1 MEQSQQVLKDFPN
14 EEKGAY
20 LGAIASLATADHSAT
35 PDEIEFLEKLAD
47 SAGVSPDQRESVI
60 EAATEISGKE
70 LSECIQILKNSDLR
84 FSLLTDLI
92 SFAKSDNHYSDE
104 EKGVIKKMADELK
117 ISDEQ
122 FSLLDQFVDK
132 AATSD
137 TTPEEA
143 TKPGFLESLGLGER
157 FKNAG
162 IDWKNVGKG
171 LLAVAGPIILG
182 KMLAGR
188 NRTSRSS
195 SSSGLGGLGG
205 LAGGLGG
212 GLGSLLGG
220 ASNIRSGMGGG
231 LGSLI
236 ASLSGGRGFGA
247 SGGLLSR
254 IFGRR

>member
-1 MEQSQQVLKDFPN
+1 MEETEKLLKDFTN
-14 EEKGAY
+14 DEKGAY
-20 LGAIASLATADHSAT
+20 LGAIASLATADHSAS
-35 PDEIEFLEKLAD
+35 PEEIEFLETLAD
-47 SAGVSPDQRESVI
+47 SAGVSPEQRESVVK
-60 EAATEISGKE
+60 AATEISGKE
-70 LSECIQILKNSDLR
+70 LSECIEILKNSDLR

-104 EKGVIKKMADELK
+104 EKAVIKRMADELK
-117 ISDEQ
+117 INDEQ

-137 TTPEEA
+137 TNPEEA
-143 TKPGFLESLGLGER
+143 TKPGFLESLGLGEK

-171 LLAVAGPIILG
+171 LLAVAGPLILG

-188 NRTSRSS
+188 NRTSRPS

-212 GLGSLLGG
+212 GLGSLFGG
-220 ASNIRSGMGGG
+220 RSGSSSGMGGG

-236 ASLSGGRGFGA
+236 SSLSGGRGFGA

>member
-1 MEQSQQVLKDFPN
+1 MEQSQQLLKDFPN

-47 SAGVSPDQRESVI
+47 SAGVSPDQRESVVK
-60 EAATEISGKE
+60 AATEISGKE

-104 EKGVIKKMADELK
+104 EKRVIKSMADELK

-132 AATSD
+132 AATAD

-188 NRTSRSS
+188 NRTSRTSS
-195 SSSGLGGLGG
+195 STGLGG
-205 LAGGLGG
+205 LAAGLGG
-212 GLGSLLGG
+212 GLGSLFGG
-220 ASNIRSGMGGG
+220 ASGSGSRMGGG

-236 ASLSGGRGFGA
+236 SSLSGGRGFGA

>member
-1 MEQSQQVLKDFPN
+1 MEETEKLLKDFTN
-14 EEKGAY
+14 DEKGAY
-20 LGAIASLATADHSAT
+20 LGAIASLATADHSAS
-35 PDEIEFLEKLAD
+35 PEEIEFLETLAD
-47 SAGVSPDQRESVI
+47 SAGVSPEQRESVVK
-60 EAATEISGKE
+60 AATEISGKE
-70 LSECIQILKNSDLR
+70 LSECIEILKNSDLR

-104 EKGVIKKMADELK
+104 EKAVIKRMANELK
-117 ISDEQ
+117 INDEQ

-137 TTPEEA
+137 TDPEEA
-143 TKPGFLESLGLGER
+143 TKPGFLESLGLGEK

-171 LLAVAGPIILG
+171 LLAVAGPLILG

-188 NRTSRSS
+188 NRTSRASS
-195 SSSGLGGLGG
+195 SSGLGG

-212 GLGSLLGG
+212 GLGSLFGG
-220 ASNIRSGMGGG
+220 RSGSSSGMGGG

-236 ASLSGGRGFGA
+236 SSLSGGRGFGA

>member
-1 MEQSQQVLKDFPN
+1 MEETEKLLKDFTN
-14 EEKGAY
+14 DEKGAY
-20 LGAIASLATADHSAT
+20 LGAIASLATADHSAS
-35 PDEIEFLEKLAD
+35 PEEIEFLETLAD
-47 SAGVSPDQRESVI
+47 SAGVSPQQRESVVK
-60 EAATEISGKE
+60 AATEISGKE

-104 EKGVIKKMADELK
+104 EKRVIKNMADELK

-137 TTPEEA
+137 TNPEDS
-143 TKPGFLESLGLGER
+143 TKPGFLESLGLGEK

-188 NRTSRSS
+188 NRTSRPSS
-195 SSSGLGGLGG
+195 SSGLGG

-220 ASNIRSGMGGG
+220 ASNTRSGMGGG

-236 ASLSGGRGFGA
+236 SSLSGGRGFGA

-254 IFGRR
+254 IFSRR

>member
-1 MEQSQQVLKDFPN
+1 MEQSQQLLKDFPN

-47 SAGVSPDQRESVI
+47 SAGVSPDQRESVVN
-60 EAATEISGKE
+60 AATEISGKE
-70 LSECIQILKNSDLR
+70 LSECIEILKNSDLR

-104 EKGVIKKMADELK
+104 EKRVIKSMADELK

-132 AATSD
+132 AATAD

-188 NRTSRSS
+188 NRTSRTSS
-195 SSSGLGGLGG
+195 STGLGG

-212 GLGSLLGG
+212 GLGSLFGG
-220 ASNIRSGMGGG
+220 ASGSGSRMGGG

-236 ASLSGGRGFGA
+236 SSLSGGRGFGA